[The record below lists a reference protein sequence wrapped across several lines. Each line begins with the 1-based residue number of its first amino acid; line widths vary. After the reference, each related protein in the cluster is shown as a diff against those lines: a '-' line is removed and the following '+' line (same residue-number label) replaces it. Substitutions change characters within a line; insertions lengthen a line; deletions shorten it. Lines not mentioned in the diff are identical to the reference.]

1 MDKGTSQGLFI
12 LLMVILPHFSTV
24 QFLKY
29 CLILELVER
38 NFHIFVADREVKMKG
53 EIYKIGDEVVH
64 DVFGDGVIVDKI
76 YNRYTKKPIIVVKFN
91 SLDTNRNIV
100 ASFYG
105 IRRKK

>member
-1 MDKGTSQGLFI
+1 MDKGTSRELSI
-12 LLMVILPHFSTV
+12 LLMVILPHFSIV

-29 CLILELVER
+29 CLILKLVER
-38 NFHIFVADREVKMKG
+38 NFYIFVADREVKMKG
-53 EIYKIGDEVVH
+53 ETYKIGDNVVH

-76 YNRYTKKPIIVVKFN
+76 YNRYTNKPIIVVKFY
-91 SLDTNRNIV
+91 SLNTNRNIV

>member
-1 MDKGTSQGLFI
+1 MLVTVLVTSYF
-12 LLMVILPHFSTV
+12 F
-24 QFLKY
+24 K
-29 CLILELVER
+29 
-38 NFHIFVADREVKMKG
+38 DVKMKG

-91 SLDTNRNIV
+91 SLNTNRNIV

-105 IRRKK
+105 IRKKKNNVAIINFNITCFINLFL